1 MDVFIGYLLGK
12 ADLAHSILICRKSPK
27 LNHFDIK
34 CSETLNSRCTC
45 ILELC
50 NRDKIKGFNR
60 RLVKNSYLVLLTH
73 SAAKF
78 EQVPNTNA
86 CAYSAGAN
94 MPMPNAYAYSAG
106 DADLV
111 QIA

>member
-1 MDVFIGYLLGK
+1 M
-12 ADLAHSILICRKSPK
+12 
-27 LNHFDIK
+27 
-34 CSETLNSRCTC
+34 
-45 ILELC
+45 
-50 NRDKIKGFNR
+50 
-60 RLVKNSYLVLLTH
+60 VLLTH

-78 EQVPNTNA
+78 EQVPSTNA
-86 CAYSAGAN
+86 CAYFAGAN

>member
-1 MDVFIGYLLGK
+1 MVSRKQLLGT
-12 ADLAHSILICRKSPK
+12 
-27 LNHFDIK
+27 N
-34 CSETLNSRCTC
+34 
-45 ILELC
+45 
-50 NRDKIKGFNR
+50 
-60 RLVKNSYLVLLTH
+60 

-78 EQVPNTNA
+78 EQVPSTNA
-86 CAYSAGAN
+86 CAYFAGAN